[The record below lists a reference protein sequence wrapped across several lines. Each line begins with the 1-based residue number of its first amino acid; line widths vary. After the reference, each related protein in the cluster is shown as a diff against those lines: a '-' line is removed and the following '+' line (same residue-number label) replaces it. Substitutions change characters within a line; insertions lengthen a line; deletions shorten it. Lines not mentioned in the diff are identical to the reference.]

1 MYTEYE
7 GVYLSDEECMDDFE
21 HLQDLYNV
29 DIEEQMQKLEM
40 QMQIQEEE
48 MRKYE
53 FEMYEQEQM
62 MEKYLEEMMEND
74 EEFCP
79 CI

>member
-1 MYTEYE
+1 MCTENE

-21 HLQDLYNV
+21 YLQDLYNV
-29 DIEEQMQKLEM
+29 DLEEQMQKLEM

-48 MRKYE
+48 IRKHDYE
-53 FEMYEQEQM
+53 MHEQEQM
-62 MEKYLEEMMEND
+62 MEKYLEKMMEND

-79 CI
+79 CA